1 MCSKGKKKKRKSPIK
16 DWRKVKE
23 KEKFSIKDQKKAKE
37 KYTER
42 SLDQTMSEWCT
53 ELSQAKKLIKTKET
67 MNWNTWS
74 SPSWLLTK
82 SLCPHLFHVVL
93 NKKRERQRPKL
104 PKSSFPP
111 RSNFLNVLLIHDY
124 ACCLWFDRKWFA
136 KSSHDIS
143 MVRN

>member
-1 MCSKGKKKKRKSPIK
+1 MNVPWMEKKKRKSPTK
-16 DWRKVKE
+16 EKE
-23 KEKFSIKDQKKAKE
+23 KEKFTIKDRKKAKE

-42 SLDQTMSEWCT
+42 SLDQKMSAWCT
-53 ELSQAKKLIKTKET
+53 ELSQAKKSKRKET

-74 SPSWLLTK
+74 SPSWLSTE
-82 SLCPHLFHVVL
+82 SLCPHLFRVTL
-93 NKKRERQRPKL
+93 NKKKRERKRPKL
-104 PKSSFPP
+104 PKPNFPP
-111 RSNFLNVLLIHDY
+111 KSNFLNVLLIHDY